1 MVKMFHRKLY
11 LRRFLEVF
19 FLFQLII
26 PLSNFSCLAQES
38 YVTIDLK
45 KVESFIVSLQKKD
58 GYFFL
63 YPGSKAGGPWETLL
77 ALETLST
84 IGTNLEKAIDTNTL
98 WRNLEW
104 HWGYMINGTWYPGAG
119 IQAENII
126 SYFLLGMRPPI
137 TEKDYF
143 VNLAKESQNSD
154 GGIGLYKG
162 GDSSL
167 ETTYLTVRALKM
179 LNSLNAVDEEAIFN
193 YVRSKLMN
201 YSGLWIKDVYYAIAT
216 LDLLNRRGENGI
228 GTSKETEIYNWLENK
243 LGGYSTLR
251 FDYRSLLYVLATMK
265 ILKGTARCDEAKV
278 LYFLRRRYD
287 PNTGGFGWPYGN
299 GTFYVDVFETWYAI
313 KLLELLPNVRIDNY
327 KVKFYVNVTSPYSVI
342 SGSGWYEEGSA
353 VKLKLRETS
362 LGFLVQKFF
371 DHFEGL
377 SSKDKV
383 VGNGEVEVFV
393 DSPRTI
399 KAVWRTDYTQ
409 LFILIFIVAVTLLLA
424 TRKRKRLQG
433 KLKRELAKYESYL
446 SRLEEEKKKGTIS
459 ERAYEILKKE
469 YEKNIERI
477 KKEIEKSE
485 SDTKP

>member
-228 GTSKETEIYNWLENK
+228 GTSKETEIYNWLEN
-243 LGGYSTLR
+243 
-251 FDYRSLLYVLATMK
+251 
-265 ILKGTARCDEAKV
+265 
-278 LYFLRRRYD
+278 
-287 PNTGGFGWPYGN
+287 
-299 GTFYVDVFETWYAI
+299 
-313 KLLELLPNVRIDNY
+313 
-327 KVKFYVNVTSPYSVI
+327 
-342 SGSGWYEEGSA
+342 
-353 VKLKLRETS
+353 
-362 LGFLVQKFF
+362 
-371 DHFEGL
+371 
-377 SSKDKV
+377 
-383 VGNGEVEVFV
+383 
-393 DSPRTI
+393 
-399 KAVWRTDYTQ
+399 
-409 LFILIFIVAVTLLLA
+409 
-424 TRKRKRLQG
+424 
-433 KLKRELAKYESYL
+433 
-446 SRLEEEKKKGTIS
+446 
-459 ERAYEILKKE
+459 
-469 YEKNIERI
+469 
-477 KKEIEKSE
+477 
-485 SDTKP
+485 